1 MLIDLDYNL
10 EDVSSSIEPVPAQT
24 YVCRI
29 DKAELTESSTKK
41 PMLKFEWKIIDGE
54 YAGRTL
60 FDNVVTSVSW
70 KVKQYAELAG
80 IESGKKLNTEDF
92 VGIEAVLT
100 ISVKQREDDPEK
112 QSNRIE
118 KIEAM

>member
-24 YVCRI
+24 YVCRV

-100 ISVKQREDDPEK
+100 VSVKQREDDPEK